1 MNRTNT
7 TYLSIGSNQGDRLD
21 YLQKA
26 VVKIAEKTGTVT
38 QLSPIYKTAS
48 FGFDGDD
55 FLNACVKLETTLT
68 PLLLLQELLEIETEL
83 GRQRS
88 NSTAYESRTID
99 IDILFYG
106 NEIISSEKLIIPHPE
121 MTKRAFV
128 LKPLA
133 IIAPEH
139 IHPKEHKT
147 IRLLIENCSDSLPVE
162 RTNLRLAKPISIPE
176 KFNYIAIEGNIGAG
190 KTTLTSMLANQFNA
204 KQVLERF
211 ADNPFLPKFYND
223 EERFAFPLEM
233 SFLADRYQQLTDDL
247 AQFDLFKSFI
257 ISDYYIFKSL
267 IFAQVTLHHD
277 EYMLYRKMF
286 DIMYKEITKPDLYIY
301 LYQNTDRLLENIKK
315 RGRDYEQNIS
325 ASYLKKLHKGYA
337 NFIQSEQDLNT
348 LIIDVSELDFVNNIL
363 DYQKIISKIASY
375 SIVDGK

>member
-1 MNRTNT
+1 MSFIHT
-7 TYLSIGSNQGDRLD
+7 TYLSLGSNQGDRLD
-21 YLQKA
+21 YLQQA
-26 VVKIAEKTGTVT
+26 IDLISEKTGTVT
-38 QLSPIYKTAS
+38 QISPVYQTAS
-48 FGFDGDD
+48 FGFEGDD
-55 FLNACVKLETTLT
+55 FLNICIQLDSILS
-68 PLLLLQELLEIETEL
+68 PFSLLHELLQIERL
-83 GRQRS
+83 IGRQRK
-88 NSTAYESRTID
+88 TKLGYESRIID
-99 IDILFYG
+99 LDILFYK
-106 NEIISSEKLIIPHPE
+106 NEIINAEKLVVPHPQIS
-121 MTKRAFV
+121 KRAFV
-128 LKPLA
+128 LFPLA
-133 IIAPEH
+133 DIAPDY
-139 IHPKEHKT
+139 IHPSKHKT
-147 IRLLIENCSDSLPVE
+147 INELLQNCSDTSKVE
-162 RTNLRLAKPISIPE
+162 RTDLSLKKPTSIPE

-190 KTTLTSMLANQFNA
+190 KTTLASMLAEQFNA

-211 ADNPFLPKFYND
+211 ADNPFLPKFYKD

-277 EYMLYRKMF
+277 EYMLYRKIF
-286 DIMYKEITKPDLYIY
+286 DVMYKEITKPDLYIY

-325 ASYLKKLHKGYA
+325 ANYLKKLHKGYA
-337 NFIQSEQDLNT
+337 NFIQSEKNLNT

-375 SIVDGK
+375 